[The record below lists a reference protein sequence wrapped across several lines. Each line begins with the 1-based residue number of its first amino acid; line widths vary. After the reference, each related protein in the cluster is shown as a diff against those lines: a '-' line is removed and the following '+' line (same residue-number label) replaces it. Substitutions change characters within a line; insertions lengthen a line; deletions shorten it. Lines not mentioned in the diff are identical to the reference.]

1 MTHSAEEPGR
11 HAPDF
16 PHAQLLPATGR
27 ALLRQ
32 AAAAQAD
39 GRLPSLAAGVM
50 RDGAPAWFAGRG
62 TVDGMAPVG
71 DTQYRIGSLTKTFV
85 AVAVL
90 RLRDEGVLRL
100 TDPLDQHLPTAAV
113 GGLRIGELLAHT
125 GGLASD
131 SAGPWWERTPGDVR
145 PGFADV
151 LGPDDG
157 QRHPAGR
164 RFHYSNVG
172 YALLGAMV
180 ARKRGRPWHEVA
192 RDEILAPLEM
202 SRTSVTPQAP
212 CAAGWAVHPWAD
224 VLLPEP
230 VYDAGLMAPAGQL
243 WSTANDL
250 CRFAA
255 FLSTGADEV
264 LAAASLA
271 EMREPAAPG
280 SGDRTTG
287 YGLGLQLAWSEGRM
301 RYGHAGS
308 VPGFIS
314 AMWVS
319 ESGVGAVALANA
331 TSGYAIDTLAADL
344 IGLTEYHEPP
354 IPSEWRAASVIDPAV
369 LSLTGTWYWGPSAQ
383 ILRAHDNN
391 QLSLAP
397 LSDNNAPT
405 WFQPAGDGT
414 WLARNGYHTG
424 EKLQV
429 VTRPDGTV
437 SHLDLASLI
446 FTREPYEASPP
457 IPGGIDPG
465 GWRPG

>member
-11 HAPDF
+11 HVPDL
-16 PHAQLLPATGR
+16 PPAQLLPATGR
-27 ALLRQ
+27 ALLRR

-50 RDGAPAWFAGRG
+50 REGTPAWFAGRG
-62 TVDGMAPVG
+62 AVDGVAPAG
-71 DTQYRIGSLTKTFV
+71 DTQYRIGSLTKMFV

-90 RLRDEGVLRL
+90 RLRDEAVLRL
-100 TDPLDQHLPTAAV
+100 TDPLGEHLPIAAA

-131 SAGPWWERTPGDVR
+131 SAGPWWERTPGDLR
-145 PGFADV
+145 PGFAEV
-151 LGPDDG
+151 LGSDEG
-157 QRHPAGR
+157 KRHPAGR

-172 YALLGAMV
+172 FALLGAMV
-180 ARKRGRPWHEVA
+180 ARKRGRPWHEVIQ
-192 RDEILAPLEM
+192 DEILAPLEM
-202 SRTSVTPQAP
+202 SRTSVTPRP
-212 CAAGWAVHPWAD
+212 SCAAGWAVHPWAD
-224 VLLPEP
+224 LLLPEP
-230 VYDAGLMAPAGQL
+230 AYDAGLMAPAGQL

-264 LAAASLA
+264 LPAASLA

-280 SGDRTTG
+280 DGDQASG
-287 YGLGLQLAWSEGRM
+287 YGLGLQLAWSEGHL
-301 RYGHAGS
+301 RYGHSGS

-314 AMWVS
+314 ALWVS

-331 TSGYAIDTLAADL
+331 TSGYAMATLAADL

-354 IPSEWRAASVIDPAV
+354 IPPEWRAASAVDPAV
-369 LSLTGTWYWGPSAQ
+369 LSLIGTWYWGPSPQ
-383 ILRAHDNN
+383 ILRVHDNN

-397 LSDNNAPT
+397 LSDHTAAT
-405 WFQPAGDGT
+405 RFEPAGDGT
-414 WLARNGYHTG
+414 WRARNGYHAG
-424 EKLQV
+424 ELLRV

-446 FTREPYEASPP
+446 FTRQPYEASPP
-457 IPGGIDPG
+457 VPGGIDPD

>member
-1 MTHSAEEPGR
+1 
-11 HAPDF
+11 
-16 PHAQLLPATGR
+16 
-27 ALLRQ
+27 
-32 AAAAQAD
+32 
-39 GRLPSLAAGVM
+39 
-50 RDGAPAWFAGRG
+50 
-62 TVDGMAPVG
+62 
-71 DTQYRIGSLTKTFV
+71 
-85 AVAVL
+85 
-90 RLRDEGVLRL
+90 
-100 TDPLDQHLPTAAV
+100 
-113 GGLRIGELLAHT
+113 
-125 GGLASD
+125 
-131 SAGPWWERTPGDVR
+131 
-145 PGFADV
+145 
-151 LGPDDG
+151 
-157 QRHPAGR
+157 
-164 RFHYSNVG
+164 
-172 YALLGAMV
+172 MV
-180 ARKRGRPWHEVA
+180 

-308 VPGFIS
+308 VPGFMS

-331 TSGYAIDTLAADL
+331 TSGYAMDTLVADL

-354 IPSEWRAASVIDPAV
+354 IPPEWRAAPAVDPAV
-369 LSLTGTWYWGPSAQ
+369 LSLTGTWYWGPSPH

-397 LSDNNAPT
+397 LSDQNAPT

-414 WLARNGYHTG
+414 WLARNGYYAG
-424 EKLQV
+424 ETLRV

-437 SHLDLASLI
+437 SHLDLVSLI
-446 FTREPYEASPP
+446 FTRDPYEASPP

-465 GWRPG
+465 GWRSAE